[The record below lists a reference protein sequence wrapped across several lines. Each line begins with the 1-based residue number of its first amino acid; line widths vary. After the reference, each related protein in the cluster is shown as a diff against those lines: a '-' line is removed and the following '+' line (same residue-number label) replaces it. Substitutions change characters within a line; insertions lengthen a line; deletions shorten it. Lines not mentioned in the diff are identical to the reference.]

1 MLSLQYEVPSA
12 FEKYNLKCY
21 FNIEDDC
28 YRITL
33 FDKRTKKD
41 KQTREANQHQTMLFI
56 PKLDSD
62 QVTEI
67 VKYIIVTPLN
77 RHAELN

>member
-21 FNIEDDC
+21 FNIEEDC

-33 FDKRTKKD
+33 FDKRTKKE
-41 KQTREANQHQTMLFI
+41 QNTREVNQHQTMLFI
-56 PKLDSD
+56 PKLDSN

-67 VKYIIVTPLN
+67 TKYIVDYTK
-77 RHAELN
+77 RKHQELF